1 MGVLIVGE
9 TAEPPASAIELEAAG
24 FEVERR
30 VDGPRPVDG
39 TQEIAE
45 IAGNLREFERALEAG
60 SVDAVLIA
68 SDSPAALAAVIVATK
83 MGVPVASLLVPDEA
97 SGAGAN
103 ARVIRQLADAA
114 LAPDAEAIMEWARD
128 GYPARP

>member
-45 IAGNLREFERALEAG
+45 IAGDLREFERALEAG
-60 SVDAVLIA
+60 SVDVVLIA

-97 SGAGAN
+97 SGDGAN

>member
-45 IAGNLREFERALEAG
+45 IAGDLREFERALEAG

-97 SGAGAN
+97 SGDGAN

>member
-45 IAGNLREFERALEAG
+45 IAGDLREFERALEAG

>member
-45 IAGNLREFERALEAG
+45 IAGDLREFERALEAG

-97 SGAGAN
+97 SGDGAN

-114 LAPDAEAIMEWARD
+114 LAPDAQAIMEWARD